1 MKEIDITKTLQYLAT
16 GLVEWE
22 KLDLDK
28 RNEIPKALRIGMSK
42 LSAISILEGETAP
55 TNLPEFFQW
64 ATQPIKSWKP
74 AEKVEFIPE
83 DAAFIDDGLVSD
95 FARDFALSG
104 KNSIAQVQE
113 YILKKI
119 KDYCTE
125 NSLEDSY
132 HDVRK
137 LIIATPVIRRTEL
150 EDYLDSRTFRPLN
163 DYFKNQEIYKPLT
176 NLDEYDEY
184 HLCPRCKYIKRQRR
198 DGSYSCKN
206 AFCQRVVA
214 ENPNKFPSLS
224 PIPKKEADQWLVV
237 SYGVY
242 LYGTIP
248 GIWEVKLAE
257 DLTNLGAKVT
267 LWPHVDWYDLLVELP
282 GNIKWAIDV
291 KDWSYITP
299 ERVKEVRVQSE
310 ATETFIVIPDAR
322 ESLRIPVIRRQKAY
336 RDALGKLQLKLSSE
350 IFEAAKKIFKVTQQ

>member
-1 MKEIDITKTLQYLAT
+1 MKETDITKTIQYLAT

-22 KLDLDK
+22 NLNLDK
-28 RNEIPKALRIGMSK
+28 RNKLPKALRIGMSK
-42 LSAISILEGETAP
+42 MLAISILQGEKAP
-55 TNLPEFFQW
+55 TNLPEFFEW
-64 ATQPIKSWKP
+64 ATQPIRSWKP

-83 DAAFIDDGLVSD
+83 NATLIDDGLVSD
-95 FARDFALSG
+95 FARDLALPG
-104 KNSIAQVQE
+104 KNYLAQVQE
-113 YILKKI
+113 YILKTI
-119 KDYCTE
+119 KDYCTN
-125 NSLEDSY
+125 NSLEDTY
-132 HDVRK
+132 HDFRN
-137 LIIATPVIRRTEL
+137 LIITKPVIRRIEL

-163 DYFKNQEIYKPLT
+163 DYFKNQEIYKPLI

-184 HLCPRCKYIKRQRR
+184 HICPRCKYIKRQRR

-206 AFCQRVVA
+206 AFCQQLVA

-224 PIPKKEADQWLVV
+224 PIPKKEADQWLAV

-257 DLTNLGAKVT
+257 ELTNLGAKVT
-267 LWPHVDWYDLLVELP
+267 LWPHVDWYDLLVEFP

-299 ERVKEVRVQSE
+299 EKVKEVRVQSE

-322 ESLRIPVIRRQKAY
+322 ESLRIPVIRRQKKY

-350 IFEAAKKIFKVTQQ
+350 IIKSAQKILEVTQ